1 MILQHVKI
9 FGKDGIPVAIIW
21 SKKMIQ
27 LFKCGV
33 KMKNGEK
40 MNTKSEDR
48 KLIMINEAIQ
58 AFTTAKQLIEQLQNR
73 RIATGTTV

>member
-1 MILQHVKI
+1 
-9 FGKDGIPVAIIW
+9 
-21 SKKMIQ
+21 MIQ